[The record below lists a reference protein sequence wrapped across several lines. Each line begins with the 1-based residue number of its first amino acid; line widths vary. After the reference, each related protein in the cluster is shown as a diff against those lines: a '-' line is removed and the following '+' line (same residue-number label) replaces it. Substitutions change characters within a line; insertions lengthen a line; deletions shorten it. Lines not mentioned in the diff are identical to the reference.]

1 MTVTVK
7 NHSKICLIV
16 SASIMVVALIL
27 SLCGLGINYGI
38 DFAGG
43 LSMQYNM
50 GGAFDKADVE
60 QVLKDMKV
68 GAYTITVQ
76 GANNDEINVR
86 IKQVSEDGVQGV
98 QAAFEE
104 GVKAKYPAM
113 TQSGDVSYVGPVA
126 GATLL
131 ANAFYSVL
139 LASALMLLY
148 IAIRFDLNSGLA
160 AVFGLIHDVL
170 MMLSFMVLFRS
181 FLQMNSSF
189 IAAMLTIVGY

>member
-126 GATLL
+126 GATLTGQR
-131 ANAFYSVL
+131 VL
-139 LASALMLLY
+139 LRASGQRA
-148 IAIRFDLNSGLA
+148 DA
-160 AVFGLIHDVL
+160 AVHRHPLRPITAAWR
-170 MMLSFMVLFRS
+170 LSS
-181 FLQMNSSF
+181 
-189 IAAMLTIVGY
+189 A